1 MYALL
6 QAKTGM
12 KIKEIYILNGSF
24 MALIN
29 SYISK
34 VEENVFIVRI
44 SLIKTKALIKI
55 FLN

>member
-12 KIKEIYILNGSF
+12 KIKGIYILNGSF
-24 MALIN
+24 LALIN
-29 SYISK
+29 NYISK